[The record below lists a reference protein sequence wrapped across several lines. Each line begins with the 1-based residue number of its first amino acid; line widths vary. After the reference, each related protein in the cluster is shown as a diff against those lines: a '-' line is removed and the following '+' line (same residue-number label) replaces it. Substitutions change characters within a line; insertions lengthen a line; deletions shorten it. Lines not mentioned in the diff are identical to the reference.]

1 MCGGNCN
8 CFNKTFGKNQPRVIV
23 NVCVS
28 LIQWFLNVLFQ
39 LTAQQRYSDYMR
51 SIWDQIKAID
61 QSTIFDEKLYRQV
74 KHLASIGPSALPAD
88 QLDRVGF
95 WHVMRFYNCVID
107 WRWIVWL
114 KYNRII
120 NDMLAIYNSATI
132 CGFEQPFQCSL
143 RLQPHLRE
151 VSMEAAADIESH
163 LNHAWLV
170 DHGQKSRLGWIIVG
184 MDRMEEKI
192 READERLVR
201 AAFWFDKRC
210 C

>member
-1 MCGGNCN
+1 MWHWPKHASHSSSYPIIKI
-8 CFNKTFGKNQPRVIV
+8 FLRWRKTVFSFLVRWESQLFQQNLWEKSTTSDCKCLR
-23 NVCVS
+23 
-28 LIQWFLNVLFQ
+28 LIDPMVLNVLFQ
-39 LTAQQRYSDYMR
+39 LAAQQRYSDYMR

-74 KHLASIGPSALPAD
+74 KLLASIGPSALPAD

-132 CGFEQPFQCSL
+132 CGYEQPFHCSL
-143 RLQPHLRE
+143 RLQPQLRE
-151 VSMEAAADIESH
+151 V
-163 LNHAWLV
+163 
-170 DHGQKSRLGWIIVG
+170 R
-184 MDRMEEKI
+184 
-192 READERLVR
+192 
-201 AAFWFDKRC
+201 
-210 C
+210 